1 MRWTAAAA
9 RWRLRGRE
17 VQAQVLLGEHG
28 RALGLMHEV
37 ARRADEQAR
46 LMINCVEVEHQLA
59 LAERARQVSR

>member
-1 MRWTAAAA
+1 
-9 RWRLRGRE
+9 
-17 VQAQVLLGEHG
+17 
-28 RALGLMHEV
+28 MHEV